1 MVAHGHNARD
11 SRRAN
16 GEVRLDIEGMHCA
29 SCISKV
35 RRAITGVP
43 GVDQA
48 EVSLTDGS
56 ARISGSA
63 LDEDELV
70 AAVRRAGYASEVR
83 HDPSVRE
90 QRESI
95 TESQRSRAR
104 SWKHRF
110 LVGLA
115 CTIPLKAIH
124 WLLPFAGV
132 EHVHAIASPWLWVTV
147 ALSTVVQVF
156 VGWGFYHSAFRAART
171 GGTNMDTLIAIG
183 ATAAYGLSWGAVVA
197 QILGK
202 ELGVP
207 SYFSE
212 AAMLLTLIS
221 LGHWLET
228 RTTAQTGAAV
238 RELLALQPD
247 TVTRLTSEDAS
258 EGEQVQSEEIEED
271 DLLLIRPGERVG
283 VDGEILRG
291 SSSLDESIVTGE
303 SMPVSREQGDHVI
316 AGSVNTT
323 GRLVVR
329 ATSDGR
335 HTTVARIAELVREA
349 QSGETH
355 IQRLADR
362 VSSIFV
368 PAVLGIA
375 LVTLVGWIVAG
386 EDIAVAIINATTVL
400 IISCP
405 CALGLAT
412 PTAVM
417 AGSGGAAKRGI
428 FIRSARALERLP
440 NCRTIL
446 FDKTGTLTQGKP
458 RVTNAGDEAVRLAA
472 ALASSSTHPLS
483 KAVTEA
489 ARGRDLSPP
498 EVSDVEEKPGVG
510 LTGLLDGRRVEL
522 ISLHEA
528 ESRGLEVDAPQ
539 DDTGAISVVLDDGS
553 VVGIVTFSDP
563 IAEDAAETIERL
575 KRDNI
580 TPVMVT
586 GDRESAARAI
596 AGKAGIDE
604 VAASATP
611 DDKIGQVKRRS
622 ERGPIAFVGDGIN
635 DAGAL
640 AEASSRGGVGIAI
653 GTGSNIAVESADV
666 VIPGGSLTAIIEVR
680 RISVMSLRTIKQNLF
695 FSFFYNAIMIPAA
708 AMGLLGLQ
716 GPVFA
721 ALAMAFSD
729 VCVVGNSLRLGWRLR
744 KD

>member
-1 MVAHGHNARD
+1 MVAHGHNTPDAA
-11 SRRAN
+11 SSN
-16 GEVRLDIEGMHCA
+16 GEVRLEIEGMHCA

-35 RRAITGVP
+35 KRAITDVS
-43 GVDQA
+43 GVDRA

-56 ARISGSA
+56 ARISGSG
-63 LDEDELV
+63 LDEDEIIS
-70 AAVRRAGYASEVR
+70 AVRKAGYASEVR

-95 TESQRSRAR
+95 TESQRSKAR

-110 LVGLA
+110 LVGLG
-115 CTIPLKAIH
+115 CTIPLEAIH
-124 WLLPFAGV
+124 WLLPLAGV
-132 EHVHAIASPWLWVTV
+132 DHVHAITSPWLWVTV
-147 ALSTVVQVF
+147 AFSTIAQVF
-156 VGWGFYHSAFRAART
+156 VGWGFYASAFKAAKA
-171 GGTNMDTLIAIG
+171 GGTNMDTLIALG
-183 ATAAYGLSWGAVVA
+183 ATAAYGLSWGAVIA
-197 QILGK
+197 QALGNA
-202 ELGVP
+202 LGVP
-207 SYFSE
+207 SYFGES
-212 AAMLLTLIS
+212 AMLLTLIS

-247 TVTRLTSEDAS
+247 TVTRLASDDAS
-258 EGEQVQSEEIEED
+258 EGEEVPSEDVEEGD
-271 DLLLIRPGERVG
+271 FLLIRPGERVG
-283 VDGEILRG
+283 VDGEIQRG

-303 SMPVSREQGDHVI
+303 SMPVSRAQGDHVI

-323 GRLVVR
+323 GRLVIR

-349 QSGETH
+349 QSGETQ

-375 LVTLVGWIVAG
+375 LVTLVGWMIAG
-386 EDIAVAIINATTVL
+386 ESVTVSIINATTVL

-440 NCRTIL
+440 NCKTIL

-458 RVTNAGDEAVRLAA
+458 RVTDAGDDALRLAA
-472 ALASSSTHPLS
+472 ALAASSTHPLS
-483 KAVTEA
+483 QAVTEA
-489 ARGRDLSPP
+489 ARARELSPP

-510 LTGLLDGRRVEL
+510 LTGSLDGRRVEL

-528 ESRGLEVDAPQ
+528 EGRGVDVNAPQ
-539 DDTGAISVVLDDGS
+539 DDTGAASVVLDDGS
-553 VVGIVTFSDP
+553 VVGIVTFNDP
-563 IAEDAAETIERL
+563 VAEDAAETIKRL
-575 KRDNI
+575 RAVGV
-580 TPVMVT
+580 TPVIVT
-586 GDRESAARAI
+586 GDRESAAKAI

-604 VAASATP
+604 VAAKATP
-611 DDKIGQVKRRS
+611 DDKIDQVRQRS
-622 ERGPIAFVGDGIN
+622 ERGPVAFVGDGIN

-666 VIPGGSLTAIIEVR
+666 VIPGGSLAAVTEVR
-680 RISVMSLRTIKQNLF
+680 RIAGMSLSTIKQNLF
-695 FSFFYNAIMIPAA
+695 FSFFYNVLVIPAA
-708 AMGLLGLQ
+708 AFGLLGLQ